1 MRKSV
6 KKLPGAGVRIISFIP
21 TLNCFALVYIGSIS
35 GNWVNLLCGWVY
47 FFISVAV
54 PNISPLFWMVG
65 IIHYAV
71 AYSGVQKQ
79 MMATIA
85 QKTASSSTAPTYK
98 NQSQSRQK
106 FSEVTLPG
114 SEERTQSIPTPP
126 ISSTPSVT
134 MSYSYET
141 SQSKFFR
148 DMKKYENR
156 ISTAVPFEPFM
167 TNWPT
172 YESMSKDQQNWYF
185 YWRSEVRKQN
195 YIQADISYIFIY
207 IYELLSGVG
216 YLTPQ
221 DGYDQL
227 IAIWQAYREK
237 FPKLDGSLHSWIFD
251 FAMIHTLEYTEIVS
265 CDSLRL
271 MPSVK
276 TDMLIDR
283 HHEDSPLKLPFELV
297 DALCDYSLT
306 DSKFY
311 KEGNQALMQEA
322 IPRVVAL
329 ADAVLRKQKS
339 KGILDIYGPNR
350 TKKQDYYAFK
360 SAVCPWDNHNVSISV
375 KAYSTNQKLRG
386 YINELVRYAENSLRA
401 LYGCRGR
408 LRGVTLNEETAKFV
422 DAFLK
427 KEYGKAK
434 KDTFQ
439 SEKMSA
445 VELDFA
451 NIEAL
456 REQSNSVRSALLVE
470 DAVEVVQKELLTNVM
485 EVTAIFAAL
494 SISARNLLDQL
505 QTHSWECKKFDASES
520 DVASINRL
528 AEHYLGC
535 SILAIEGEHITV
547 EDDYRDELDF
557 IYQNPP
563 AVNTDD
569 VAQENF
575 NFDDLNENLREVV
588 MQLVPEHRKTL
599 CCIVAQENVQERLDQ
614 IAEQAFTMPQIL
626 IDDINEVSMQTIG
639 DILISSELTVTE
651 EYAVELKNS
660 MIKEKCY
667 YANSN

>member
-1 MRKSV
+1 MKKSV
-6 KKLPGAGVRIISFIP
+6 KKLPGAGVRILSFIP
-21 TLNCFALVYIGSIS
+21 AFNCFALVYIGAIS
-35 GNWVNLLCGWVY
+35 GNLTNILCGCAY
-47 FFISVAV
+47 FVISVVA
-54 PNISPLFWMVG
+54 PNISPLFWIVG

-71 AYSGVQKQ
+71 AYKGVKKQ
-79 MMATIA
+79 MTGTI
-85 QKTASSSTAPTYK
+85 ASSSPAPTYK
-98 NQSQSRQK
+98 NQPQPRQQ
-106 FSEVTLPG
+106 FSEVSLSG
-114 SEERTQSIPTPP
+114 SEERTQSIPTRP
-126 ISSTPSVT
+126 ISSIPSVT

-148 DMKKYENR
+148 DMKKHENR
-156 ISTAVPFEPFM
+156 IGTTAPFEPFM
-167 TNWPT
+167 TYWPT
-172 YESMSKDQQNWYF
+172 YDSMSKGQQSWYF
-185 YWRSEVRKQN
+185 FWRTEVRKQN
-195 YIQADISYIFIY
+195 YIQTDLSYIFIY

-227 IAIWQAYREK
+227 IAIWQAYREQ
-237 FPKLDGSLHSWIFD
+237 FPKLDGYLHSWIFD
-251 FAMIHTLEYTEIVS
+251 FAMLHNLEHTEIVS

-271 MPSVK
+271 MPSAK

-283 HHEDSPLKLPFELV
+283 HREDSPLKLPFELV
-297 DALCDYSLT
+297 DALCDYSLIG
-306 DSKFY
+306 SKFY

-350 TKKQDYYAFK
+350 TKKQDYYAFT
-360 SAVCPWDNHNVSISV
+360 SAVCPQANQKVSLSV
-375 KAYSTNQKLRG
+375 KAYSTSQKLRG

-401 LYGCRGR
+401 LYGYRGR
-408 LRGVTLNEETAKFV
+408 LRGVTLDEETAKLV

-434 KDTFQ
+434 DTTPQ
-439 SEKMSA
+439 SEKTPA

-451 NIEAL
+451 NIEVL

-470 DAVEVVQKELLTNVM
+470 DAVEIVQKELLTDVP

-494 SISARNLLDQL
+494 SVSARNLLDQL
-505 QTHSWECKKFDASES
+505 QTHSWECKKSDVPES
-520 DVASINRL
+520 DIECINRL

-535 SILAIEGEHITV
+535 PILAIEGEHITV

-563 AVNTDD
+563 AANTED
-569 VAQENF
+569 VAQEDF
-575 NFDDLNENLREVV
+575 NLDALNENLRKFV
-588 MQLVPEHRKTL
+588 MQLVPEQRKTL
-599 CCIVAQENVQERLDQ
+599 CCIVAQENVQAHLEQ

-626 IDDINEVSMQTIG
+626 IDDINEVSMQTLG
-639 DILISSELTVTE
+639 DILISPELTVAE

-660 MIKEKCY
+660 MIEGKCY
-667 YANSN
+667 YGNNN